1 MLDSANENKGSYS
14 KKDLLEKVA
23 VILAGRAAELV
34 CYGDEEGLTTGPS
47 SDLQT
52 ATSIVYKMICNY
64 AMYEEIT
71 GGIIPENNSSLAQIQ
86 EFASKILKEQLTLAK
101 EIIEKNRVLFDALV
115 DELMEKM
122 HLGKRELQRLLV

>member
-1 MLDSANENKGSYS
+1 MIEGL
-14 KKDLLEKVA
+14 
-23 VILAGRAAELV
+23 R
-34 CYGDEEGLTTGPS
+34 YGDEEGLTTGPS

-71 GGIIPENNSSLAQIQ
+71 WGIIPENNSSLAQIQ

-101 EIIEKNRVLFDALV
+101 EIIEKIRYYS
-115 DELMEKM
+115 MP
-122 HLGKRELQRLLV
+122 